1 MKKFLYLTIGGKMPA
16 NEAEREKVM
25 AAWMAW
31 FGTLGKNLVEPGAPL
46 GDRKTLGATF
56 ASKATGYCI
65 VQAADLK
72 AAIFMAKGVPAL
84 AAGDSIEILEITPQ
98 EM

>member
-16 NEAEREKVM
+16 NEAEGKKVM

-31 FGTLGKNLVEPGAPL
+31 FDTLGKNLVEPGAPL
-46 GDRKTLGATF
+46 GNRKTLGATF

-72 AAIFMAKGVPAL
+72 AAVAMAKGCPAV

-98 EM
+98 DM

>member
-1 MKKFLYLTIGGKMPA
+1 MPKS
-16 NEAEREKVM
+16 EAEGEKVM

-31 FGTLGKNLVEPGAPL
+31 FGTLGKNLVDPGAPL
-46 GDRKTLGATF
+46 GDRKTLGGTA

-72 AAIFMAKGVPAL
+72 AAIAMAKTCPLSGGASV
-84 AAGDSIEILEITPQ
+84 EILETMPQ
-98 EM
+98 M